1 MSVVYILL
9 SSRATYIWGQC
20 MNNFSATHNAI
31 KSRVLFRQ
39 QRDRGIFI
47 QYRHKGPCK
56 TARGCCIYHRIAP
69 HIVFHTPYVIQT
81 THPNIEVSF
90 SKQSRRPSR
99 NEWGGFWVVHRKYIL
114 CFRLSFSSGNAYG
127 TEIIVTSF
135 RIQCIHQ
142 HWTTM
147 HLPRLYSPTF
157 IRTTSPS
164 PCFIWHSCC
173 RHHMEERLFACVCVR
188 EHVICK
194 PAVYG
199 SSAFTKIYALD
210 TKLYRKMYR
219 NSSQGHVKNLLE
231 N

>member
-1 MSVVYILL
+1 
-9 SSRATYIWGQC
+9 

-99 NEWGGFWVVHRKYIL
+99 NEWGGILGGTQEIYSLFSLVILQRKRIWYRDHRDIISHSMHTPALNHHASASLIFAHFHQNNKSFALFYLAFLLQTPYGGAIVCVCL
-114 CFRLSFSSGNAYG
+114 CARACNMQTSS
-127 TEIIVTSF
+127 VRF
-135 RIQCIHQ
+135 KCIHEN
-142 HWTTM
+142 
-147 HLPRLYSPTF
+147 
-157 IRTTSPS
+157 IRIGYKTLS
-164 PCFIWHSCC
+164 
-173 RHHMEERLFACVCVR
+173 
-188 EHVICK
+188 
-194 PAVYG
+194 
-199 SSAFTKIYALD
+199 
-210 TKLYRKMYR
+210 
-219 NSSQGHVKNLLE
+219 
-231 N
+231 

>member
-1 MSVVYILL
+1 
-9 SSRATYIWGQC
+9 

-47 QYRHKGPCK
+47 QYRHKGPYK

-135 RIQCIHQ
+135 RIQCIHHASASLIFAHFHQ
-142 HWTTM
+142 NNK
-147 HLPRLYSPTF
+147 SF
-157 IRTTSPS
+157 A
-164 PCFIWHSCC
+164 
-173 RHHMEERLFACVCVR
+173 LFYLSFLLQTPYGGAIVCVCLCARACNMQTSSVR
-188 EHVICK
+188 FKCIH
-194 PAVYG
+194 
-199 SSAFTKIYALD
+199 
-210 TKLYRKMYR
+210 
-219 NSSQGHVKNLLE
+219 E
-231 N
+231 NIRIGYKTLS